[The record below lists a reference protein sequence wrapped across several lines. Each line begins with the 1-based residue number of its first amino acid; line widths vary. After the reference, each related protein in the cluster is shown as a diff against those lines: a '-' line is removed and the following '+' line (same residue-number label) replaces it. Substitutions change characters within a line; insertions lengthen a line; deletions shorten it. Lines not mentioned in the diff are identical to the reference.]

1 MRYKRPLF
9 LAIAVSLP
17 LLIGAAAPQFVDQL
31 RTFAV
36 SLTHPFLEFQAQAS
50 HFFKTEIQ
58 YVLEWPRLRKEN
70 EALRVEVESLRS
82 KVSNLEEVKR
92 ENLRLKELL
101 SLKEKVHQKAVAAR
115 VIGRDPSHWS
125 QFIVINKGLR
135 DGIRKNTVLVH
146 PDGLVGR
153 VISAGRHSARAILLV
168 DGESRASAMSEKARV
183 AGLIEGTGSLMLKM
197 TYLDRTSEI
206 EVGDIIISSGLGGIY
221 PKGIPVGKVQ
231 LVGGEKD
238 RPSLYALVKPFVS
251 FSKLEEV
258 LCVSS
263 LTAD

>member
-17 LLIGAAAPQFVDQL
+17 LLMGAAAPQFVDQL

-36 SLTHPFLEFQAQAS
+36 NLTHPFLEFQAQAS

-58 YVLEWPRLRKEN
+58 YVLQWPQLRKEN

-92 ENLRLKELL
+92 ENLRFKELL
-101 SLKEKVHQKAVAAR
+101 YLKEKVHQKAVAAR
-115 VIGRDPSHWS
+115 VIARDPSHWS

-153 VISAGRHSARAILLV
+153 VISTGRHSARAILLV
-168 DGESRASAMSEKARV
+168 DGESRASAMSEKAR
-183 AGLIEGTGSLMLKM
+183 ATGLIEGTGSLMLKM